1 MNSKSIQPGYTF
13 SWQRL
18 ITLFISFVMAIMM
31 LPAQAA
37 MTVYAASDCA
47 TFQGDVNYPDN
58 TTVSPGQTFNKGWR
72 LNNCG
77 TTTWSGYQAV
87 RVSGSYGP
95 TSFGI
100 PSTSPGQNATV
111 STNIT
116 APTSAGT
123 YRATYRLQGSNGQFG
138 D

>member
-1 MNSKSIQPGYTF
+1 MNANNMQPEYTF

-18 ITLFISFVMAIMM
+18 IMLFIAFVMAIVM

-37 MTVYAASDCA
+37 LPVYAASDCA
-47 TFQGDVNYPDN
+47 RFQSDVNYPDG

-72 LNNCG
+72 LSNCG
-77 TTTWSGYQAV
+77 NTTWSGYQAV
-87 RVSGSYGP
+87 RVSGNYGP

-100 PSTSPGQNATV
+100 PTTSPGQTATI
-111 STNIT
+111 STDIT

-123 YRATYRLQGSNGQFG
+123 YRAT
-138 D
+138 